1 MKKFKFINAMVLSA
15 ALSGNVLADLNDGLV
30 AYYPFNGNARDESGN
45 FNDGAVHGATLIED
59 RFGNKKSAYS
69 FDGVNDYISVDDGSQ
84 FNFENALSLSL
95 WVRPKGSQNN
105 YAALLDK
112 SHPLNTYG
120 SYKGWVLQQSRNRTN
135 YQYFGFGN
143 GNSWSNT
150 HGDTYKISMESD
162 KWNYL
167 TITKVN
173 TTIKYYLNG
182 NLTVIEHVS
191 NSNISSN
198 YDLSLYIGSARALSR
213 FFQGDLDDIR
223 IYNRALSESE
233 IKQLY
238 QPCQPSIEI
247 LLNSNNRV
255 TGDKVVINTHIK
267 GSANLDS
274 SCKPSTVIAKVWAKL
289 PNNSIIPHF
298 KPLTGLNLLP
308 SSDINTKIF
317 EYIFRGAEPIGSYE
331 ISGRLLD
338 QLTGDSIST
347 DIETLI
353 FSN

>member
-1 MKKFKFINAMVLSA
+1 M
-15 ALSGNVLADLNDGLV
+15 
-30 AYYPFNGNARDESGN
+30 
-45 FNDGAVHGATLIED
+45 
-59 RFGNKKSAYS
+59 
-69 FDGVNDYISVDDGSQ
+69 
-84 FNFENALSLSL
+84 
-95 WVRPKGSQNN
+95 
-105 YAALLDK
+105 
-112 SHPLNTYG
+112 
-120 SYKGWVLQQSRNRTN
+120 
-135 YQYFGFGN
+135 
-143 GNSWSNT
+143 
-150 HGDTYKISMESD
+150 
-162 KWNYL
+162 
-167 TITKVN
+167 
-173 TTIKYYLNG
+173 
-182 NLTVIEHVS
+182 
-191 NSNISSN
+191 
-198 YDLSLYIGSARALSR
+198 
-213 FFQGDLDDIR
+213 
-223 IYNRALSESE
+223 
-233 IKQLY
+233 
-238 QPCQPSIEI
+238 
-247 LLNSNNRV
+247 